1 MPKPSSARPW
11 SSCSYEAWKTDSV
24 QRGKAPKMP
33 LLSLA
38 DHATFDAT
46 DEAGIILDTRAG
58 VYFDLNVTATIMLQA
73 ALGCE
78 TIDQVVAR
86 LVERIDGSADTL
98 RTGVECL
105 VTELRARELLLPSAT
120 EFA

>member
-1 MPKPSSARPW
+1 
-11 SSCSYEAWKTDSV
+11 
-24 QRGKAPKMP
+24 MP
-33 LLSLA
+33 LLLLA

-58 VYFDLNVTATIMLQA
+58 VYFTLNVTATIMLQA
-73 ALGCE
+73 ALACE

-86 LVERIDGSADTL
+86 LVERIDGSADAL

-105 VTELRARELLLPSAT
+105 VAELRARELLLPSAT
-120 EFA
+120 GWA

>member
-1 MPKPSSARPW
+1 
-11 SSCSYEAWKTDSV
+11 
-24 QRGKAPKMP
+24 MP

-38 DHATFDAT
+38 DHAIFDAT

-58 VYFDLNVTATIMLQA
+58 LYLNLNVTATIMLQA
-73 ALGCE
+73 ALACE

-98 RTGVECL
+98 RTGVESL
-105 VTELRARELLLPSAT
+105 VTELRTRELLLPSTAG
-120 EFA
+120 FA

>member
-1 MPKPSSARPW
+1 
-11 SSCSYEAWKTDSV
+11 
-24 QRGKAPKMP
+24 MP
-33 LLSLA
+33 LLALA
-38 DHATFDAT
+38 DHAIFDAT

-58 VYFDLNVTATIMLQA
+58 VYFNLNVTATIMLQA
-73 ALGCE
+73 ALACE

-105 VTELRARELLLPSAT
+105 VTELRTRELLLPGA
-120 EFA
+120 AG

>member
-1 MPKPSSARPW
+1 
-11 SSCSYEAWKTDSV
+11 
-24 QRGKAPKMP
+24 MP

-38 DHATFDAT
+38 DHTTFDAT
-46 DEAGIILDTRAG
+46 DDAGIILDTRAG
-58 VYFDLNVTATIMLQA
+58 VYFNLNVTATIMLQV
-73 ALGCE
+73 ALACD

>member
-1 MPKPSSARPW
+1 
-11 SSCSYEAWKTDSV
+11 
-24 QRGKAPKMP
+24 MP

-46 DEAGIILDTRAG
+46 DDAGIILDTRAG
-58 VYFDLNVTATIMLQA
+58 VYFNLNVTATIMLQA
-73 ALGCE
+73 ALACE

-98 RTGVECL
+98 RTGVERL
-105 VTELRARELLLPSAT
+105 VAELRARELLLPGAT
-120 EFA
+120 GLA